1 MKHYLGEIMNTD
13 SLINRIADI
22 PNRISR
28 TVDGW
33 SEAQL
38 HQRPAP
44 DEWSAA
50 DLLAHLR
57 SSDDILSPRVYMML
71 VRDNPTLMAYEER
84 KWAEVLGYAS
94 VDFHASLQAYL
105 LKRAE
110 LVNVLKRLTPE
121 DWTRTGVHEHSGS
134 LTIEQLVND
143 MLLHEAEH
151 CRQIE
156 ALRPQPAPL
165 PVSFVRALL
174 LDDQPESRDKY
185 KAMLE
190 GSGYEVIVA
199 QDNAAALDILL
210 NDPNFQIVLAD
221 FNVLGQHDLNFL
233 DSLRVIYP
241 RLPVVVLGADEDL
254 EWEAMARERGAEAFF
269 YEPVNLQDVLE
280 TVLDLT
286 GQKTY

>member
-1 MKHYLGEIMNTD
+1 MNTD
-13 SLINRIADI
+13 SLINRIADV

-33 SEAQL
+33 GDAAI
-38 HQRPAP
+38 HARPA
-44 DEWSAA
+44 DAEWSAA
-50 DLLAHLR
+50 DILAHLR
-57 SSDDILSPRVYMML
+57 ASDDILTPRIYMML
-71 VRDNPTLMAYEER
+71 VRDNPTLLAYEER
-84 KWAEVLGYAS
+84 TWAEVMGYA
-94 VDFHASLQAYL
+94 DANFNTSLQTYI

-110 LVNVLKRLTPE
+110 LVKVLQGLTPE
-121 DWTRTGVHEHSGS
+121 QWQRTGVHEKQGS
-134 LTIEQLVND
+134 ITIEQLVND
-143 MLLHEAEH
+143 ILHHEAEH
-151 CRQIE
+151 CRQVE
-156 ALRPQPAPL
+156 ALRPQAPTP

-174 LDDQPESRDKY
+174 LDDQPDSRDKY

-190 GSGYEVIVA
+190 GAGYDVVVA
-199 QDNAAALDILL
+199 HDNAVALDILL
-210 NDPNFQIVLAD
+210 NDSNFQIVLAD

-254 EWEAMARERGAEAFF
+254 EWETMARERGAEAFF
-269 YEPVNLQDVLE
+269 YDPVNLKDVLD

>member
-1 MKHYLGEIMNTD
+1 MNTE

-22 PNRISR
+22 PNRILR

-33 SEAQL
+33 SEAELRAQ
-38 HQRPAP
+38 PAP
-44 DEWSAA
+44 GEWSAA
-50 DLLAHLR
+50 EVLAHLR
-57 SSDDILSPRVYMML
+57 SADDILTPRIYMML
-71 VRDNPTLMAYEER
+71 TRDNPTLLAYEER
-84 KWAEVLGYAS
+84 VWADVLGYAKA
-94 VDFHASLQAYL
+94 DLQTSLQTYT

-110 LVNVLKRLTPE
+110 LVNVLSRLTPE
-121 DWTRTGVHEHSGS
+121 QWQRTGVHEHKGS
-134 LTIEQLVND
+134 LTVEQLVND

-156 ALRPQPAPL
+156 ALRPQAVPQ
-165 PVSFVRALL
+165 PVSYVRALL
-174 LDDQPESRDKY
+174 LDDQPESREKY
-185 KAMLE
+185 RTMLE
-190 GSGYEVIVA
+190 GSGYSVVVA
-199 QDNAAALDILL
+199 DNNPAAMDILL
-210 NDPNFQIVLAD
+210 SDANFQIVLAD

-269 YEPVNLQDVLE
+269 YEPVNLKDVLE
-280 TVLDLT
+280 TVLALT